1 MQMTDN
7 RFLIIV
13 LMFIALFS
21 EIGTAQVSQ
30 GGTPLKTAVLKSTKN
45 RVVEMPP
52 IQDLLSRETE
62 LKMGETD
69 KLLKPFEFAYPFEVD
84 LSPDNSGEWFKAENG
99 FYIWK
104 LTIRSVGAK
113 SLNLIFDDFK
123 MPDKAR
129 LFLFNENE
137 HHILGAFTDLNNK
150 PSGKFAVSPVLGD
163 EITVQYEVPEK
174 YSKDRCFRIINVNHD
189 YIGILKAGD
198 RRPLGK
204 IAGAC
209 NIDINCD
216 DWEEWNEV
224 KNSVCRLIVKGKRI
238 CTGTL
243 INNTAENQ
251 KPYVL
256 SAAHCYDQL
265 DYPEQTIY
273 TFNYESPFCA
283 PLDGDPSNSISG
295 AKMKAELDSL
305 DFALVELSL
314 IPPPAYRPYY
324 AGWNRSSNIPASTA
338 SIHHPQGDIK
348 KLSVDNNP
356 PMIASFGEPNS
367 IDKDYIKNGF
377 LRVNRWEFGTTE
389 SGSSGG
395 ALFDTDKNL
404 IGTLTGGEASC
415 KNPVNDFYE
424 RFSNA
429 WDYKS
434 DTAQQLKYWLDPIH
448 TGAQVLNGAQF
459 NDGENLCG
467 AFTNLTDNDKY
478 EMVPITGSN
487 SFSGYWG
494 GSNNLG
500 ITEFME
506 RFSIEGNEVLT
517 GVSFGVGSFKNV
529 LKSSESEIMIKV
541 YSGNQLPEKLI
552 YSQLVKIGSFA
563 KNAMNF
569 IGFHEPFEPNGSFF
583 IGFEL
588 TNIQPLDSFV
598 VFQSLRPASDTS
610 TFYFKQN
617 NKWNNFK
624 DFNPEK
630 KSMAN
635 IFEVVACNINDFS
648 TDTPIVENP
657 IDIFLFPNPSNSKVT
672 VEAGQNI
679 DDNSIAVFNIL
690 GQKTEIKITSLG
702 DRKVEIDLSGN
713 TPGVYFVRFQ
723 VGQQIISRKI
733 SFVPW

>member
-1 MQMTDN
+1 MH
-7 RFLIIV
+7 I
-13 LMFIALFS
+13 
-21 EIGTAQVSQ
+21 
-30 GGTPLKTAVLKSTKN
+30 
-45 RVVEMPP
+45 
-52 IQDLLSRETE
+52 LS
-62 LKMGETD
+62 
-69 KLLKPFEFAYPFEVD
+69 EVD

-356 PMIASFGEPNS
+356 PVIASF
-367 IDKDYIKNGF
+367 
-377 LRVNRWEFGTTE
+377 
-389 SGSSGG
+389 
-395 ALFDTDKNL
+395 
-404 IGTLTGGEASC
+404 
-415 KNPVNDFYE
+415 
-424 RFSNA
+424 
-429 WDYKS
+429 
-434 DTAQQLKYWLDPIH
+434 
-448 TGAQVLNGAQF
+448 
-459 NDGENLCG
+459 
-467 AFTNLTDNDKY
+467 
-478 EMVPITGSN
+478 
-487 SFSGYWG
+487 
-494 GSNNLG
+494 
-500 ITEFME
+500 
-506 RFSIEGNEVLT
+506 
-517 GVSFGVGSFKNV
+517 
-529 LKSSESEIMIKV
+529 
-541 YSGNQLPEKLI
+541 
-552 YSQLVKIGSFA
+552 
-563 KNAMNF
+563 
-569 IGFHEPFEPNGSFF
+569 
-583 IGFEL
+583 
-588 TNIQPLDSFV
+588 
-598 VFQSLRPASDTS
+598 
-610 TFYFKQN
+610 
-617 NKWNNFK
+617 
-624 DFNPEK
+624 
-630 KSMAN
+630 
-635 IFEVVACNINDFS
+635 
-648 TDTPIVENP
+648 
-657 IDIFLFPNPSNSKVT
+657 VT
-672 VEAGQNI
+672 
-679 DDNSIAVFNIL
+679 
-690 GQKTEIKITSLG
+690 
-702 DRKVEIDLSGN
+702 
-713 TPGVYFVRFQ
+713 
-723 VGQQIISRKI
+723 
-733 SFVPW
+733 